1 MEYTRKHNY
10 LRRSY
15 ITHSEIYTAGYM
27 NFCAVFRFLQFD
39 FNCVWWIYTTRR
51 SRPVDSGKYRSPSL
65 LDLSPIR
72 KLYSIC
78 YFQQALSSLY
88 VVFAFE
94 MSRKKAHQM
103 IVVGF
108 HGSPDL
114 SPLTQNR
121 IVDTE

>member
-1 MEYTRKHNY
+1 MEYTRKNNY

-51 SRPVDSGKYRSPSL
+51 SRPSGLWEVPVTK
-65 LDLSPIR
+65 
-72 KLYSIC
+72 
-78 YFQQALSSLY
+78 ALSSLF
-88 VVFAFE
+88 VVCAFE
-94 MSRKKAHQM
+94 MSRKKAHQI

-114 SPLTQNR
+114 SPLT
-121 IVDTE
+121 